1 MNKKGQWNIG
11 IGTALDIGGIYLLTR
26 GTLETFIA
34 GIILI
39 GIGTWLIF
47 LEKKEK

>member
-11 IGTALDIGGIYLLTR
+11 FGTALTIGGIYLLTR
-26 GTLETFIA
+26 GTTETIIT

-39 GIGTWLIF
+39 GFGVWLIS
-47 LEKKEK
+47 K

>member
-11 IGTALDIGGIYLLTR
+11 LGTAFIIGGLYLLTR
-26 GTLETFIA
+26 EKAGFEIIIP

-39 GIGTWLIF
+39 GIGVWLIT
-47 LEKKEK
+47 K